1 MNRLAIATLG
11 LMGLAFLLEMGPAL
25 PKALATITTTTTIT
39 GWNVPN
45 GTTFQHGL
53 VVLIL
58 PLATMGLFAGLP
70 LIVDQRGS
78 IVVLMALIGL
88 TLGGI
93 IGMMSLSAVATTD
106 ISFGFVVVSGLYL
119 FLWLWKGQG

>member
-1 MNRLAIATLG
+1 MRKLAYATLG
-11 LMGLAFLLEMGPAL
+11 LMGLALLLEVGPSL
-25 PKALATITTTTTIT
+25 PKALATITTTTTLT

-45 GTTFQHGL
+45 GTTFGHGL

-70 LIVDQRGS
+70 LMVDQRGP

-93 IGMMSLSAVATTD
+93 IGMMSLSSVAATD
-106 ISFGFVVVSGLYL
+106 VSFGFVVVSGLYL